1 MDYNDNHNNHN
12 NHNNS
17 QEGGRIIR
25 KKIKMVEYE
34 NKVAYEFNNI
44 DKQKLTEESEFPIA
58 SISKIFIIVSIF
70 LLQERWELNINNK
83 IGKYLDYE
91 ESYYKEINNLKII
104 DIMNHKSGLK
114 KWYNKVKNFI
124 SKKKYNCATD
134 VFEKYNKNS
143 CIDEDIVGKFSYS
156 NIGYIILGML
166 IEKITGAPYY
176 EFIKDNILVP
186 LKMNNTGIEDCNIT
200 LYNINRKK
208 LNKNQ
213 ILARTCAS
221 SAGQYKSCLTDLIK
235 FSQFPKLLKKHS
247 LEQLKDMY
255 ICKNKIIE
263 ISIHHNGGITGAK
276 SEYKV
281 DYDKRWK
288 VKDIYIKLKT
298 IAF

>member
-1 MDYNDNHNNHN
+1 MDYYD
-12 NHNNS
+12 NS

-44 DKQKLTEESEFPIA
+44 DDEKLTEESEFPIA
-58 SISKIFIIVSIF
+58 SITKIFIIISIL
-70 LLQERWELNINNK
+70 LLQERYELNINNK

-91 ESYYKEINNLKII
+91 EINNLKII
-104 DIMNHKSGLK
+104 DIINHRSGLK

-124 SKKKYNCATD
+124 SKIKYNCATD
-134 VFEKYNKNS
+134 VYKKYNKNS
-143 CIDEDIVGKFSYS
+143 CIDDELIGNFSYS
-156 NIGYIILGML
+156 NIGYIILGVL
-166 IEKITGAPYY
+166 IENITGAPYY
-176 EFIKDNILVP
+176 EFIKDNILKP
-186 LKMNNTGIEDCNIT
+186 LKMNNTGIEDCNVT
-200 LYNINRKK
+200 LYNTYGKK

-213 ILARTCAS
+213 IYARTCAS
-221 SAGQYKSCLTDLIK
+221 SAGQFKSSLKDLVK

-247 LEQLKDMY
+247 LELLKDMY

-263 ISIHHNGGITGAK
+263 FSVNHNGGITGGK

-281 DYDKRWK
+281 DYDKHWK
-288 VKDIYIKLKT
+288 VKDIYIKLRT

>member
-1 MDYNDNHNNHN
+1 MDYYD

-17 QEGGRIIR
+17 QEGGKIVR

-58 SISKIFIIVSIF
+58 SISKIFIIVSLL
-70 LLQERWELNINNK
+70 LLQERWELNINDK

-91 ESYYKEINNLKII
+91 EIDDLKII
-104 DIMNHKSGLK
+104 DIMNHRSGLK

-124 SKKKYNCATD
+124 SKIKYNCATD
-134 VFEKYNKNS
+134 VYKKYNKNNLFN
-143 CIDEDIVGKFSYS
+143 EDIVGEFSYS
-156 NIGYIILGML
+156 NIGYIILGVL

-176 EFIKDNILVP
+176 EFIKENILVP
-186 LKMNNTGIEDCNIT
+186 LKMNNTGVEDCNVI

-213 ILARTCAS
+213 ILSRSLAS
-221 SAGQYKSCLTDLIK
+221 SAGQFKSCIKDLIK

-247 LEQLKDMY
+247 LELLKDMY

-263 ISIHHNGGITGAK
+263 ISLHHNGGITGAK
-276 SEYKV
+276 SEYKI
-281 DYDKRWK
+281 DYDKHWK
-288 VKDIYIKLKT
+288 VKDIYIKLRT

>member
-1 MDYNDNHNNHN
+1 MDYND
-12 NHNNS
+12 NS

-44 DKQKLTEESEFPIA
+44 DNQKLTEESEFPIA
-58 SISKIFIIVSIF
+58 SITKIFIIISIL

-91 ESYYKEINNLKII
+91 EINNLKII
-104 DIMNHKSGLK
+104 DIINHRSGLK
-114 KWYNKVKNFI
+114 KWYYEVKNFI
-124 SKKKYNCATD
+124 SKIKYNCATD
-134 VFEKYNKNS
+134 ILKKYNKNS
-143 CIDEDIVGKFSYS
+143 YINDDINGEFSYS
-156 NIGYIILGML
+156 NIGYIILGVL
-166 IEKITGAPYY
+166 IEKITEAPYY

-186 LKMNNTGIEDCNIT
+186 LKMNNTGIEECNVT

-213 ILARTCAS
+213 KYARTLAS
-221 SAGQYKSCLTDLIK
+221 SAGQFKSCLKDLIK

-247 LEQLKDMY
+247 LELLKDMY

-263 ISIHHNGGITGAK
+263 ISLHHNGGITGAK

-281 DYDKRWK
+281 DYDKHWK
-288 VKDIYIKLKT
+288 VKDIYIKLRT

>member
-1 MDYNDNHNNHN
+1 
-12 NHNNS
+12 
-17 QEGGRIIR
+17 
-25 KKIKMVEYE
+25 MVEYE

-44 DKQKLTEESEFPIA
+44 DKEKLTEESEFPIA
-58 SISKIFIIVSIF
+58 SISKIFIIISIL

-83 IGKYLDYE
+83 IGKYLDY
-91 ESYYKEINNLKII
+91 KEINNLKII
-104 DIMNHKSGLK
+104 DIMNHRSGLK

-124 SKKKYNCATD
+124 SKIKFYCATD

-143 CIDEDIVGKFSYS
+143 CIDEEIIGKFSYS

-166 IEKITGAPYY
+166 IEKITGGPYY
-176 EFIKDNILVP
+176 EFIKENILEP

-213 ILARTCAS
+213 IYARTCAS
-221 SAGQYKSCLTDLIK
+221 SAGQFKSCLKDLIK

-263 ISIHHNGGITGAK
+263 ISINHNGGITGSK

-288 VKDIYIKLKT
+288 VKDIYIKLRT

>member
-1 MDYNDNHNNHN
+1 MDYYD

-17 QEGGRIIR
+17 QEGGRIMR

-58 SISKIFIIVSIF
+58 SISKIFIIVSIL
-70 LLQERWELNINNK
+70 LLQERWELNINDK

-91 ESYYKEINNLKII
+91 EIDNLKII
-104 DIMNHKSGLK
+104 DIINHRSGLK

-124 SKKKYNCATD
+124 SKIKYNCATD
-134 VFEKYNKNS
+134 VYKKYNKNNLF
-143 CIDEDIVGKFSYS
+143 DEDIVGEFSYS
-156 NIGYIILGML
+156 NIGYIILGVL

-176 EFIKDNILVP
+176 EFIKENILVP
-186 LKMNNTGIEDCNIT
+186 LKMNNTGVEDCNVI

-213 ILARTCAS
+213 KYARTLSA
-221 SAGQYKSCLTDLIK
+221 SAGQFKSCIKDLIK

-247 LEQLKDMY
+247 LELLKDMY

-263 ISIHHNGGITGAK
+263 ISLHHNGGITGAK
-276 SEYKV
+276 SEYKI

-288 VKDIYIKLKT
+288 VKDIYIKLRT

>member
-1 MDYNDNHNNHN
+1 MDYYE

-44 DKQKLTEESEFPIA
+44 DKEKLTEESEFPIA
-58 SISKIFIIVSIF
+58 SISKIFIIISIL

-83 IGKYLDYE
+83 IGKYLDYD
-91 ESYYKEINNLKII
+91 EIKNLKII
-104 DIMNHKSGLK
+104 DIMNHRSGLK

-124 SKKKYNCATD
+124 SKIKYNSATEVFKKY
-134 VFEKYNKNS
+134 KKNS
-143 CIDEDIVGKFSYS
+143 CIDKELIGEFSYS
-156 NIGYIILGML
+156 NIGYIILGVL

-176 EFIKDNILVP
+176 EFIKDNILEP
-186 LKMNNTGIEDCNIT
+186 LKMNNTGIKDCNIT
-200 LYNINRKK
+200 LYNTYGKK

-213 ILARTCAS
+213 IYSRTCAS
-221 SAGQYKSCLTDLIK
+221 SAGQFKSCIKDLLK
-235 FSQFPKLLKKHS
+235 FSHFPKLLKRHS
-247 LEQLKDMY
+247 LELLKDMY

-263 ISIHHNGGITGAK
+263 ISLHHNGGITGGK

-281 DYDKRWK
+281 VYDKHWK
-288 VKDIYIKLKT
+288 VKDIYIKLRT

>member
-1 MDYNDNHNNHN
+1 MDYND
-12 NHNNS
+12 NS

-44 DKQKLTEESEFPIA
+44 DNEKLTEESEFPIA
-58 SISKIFIIVSIF
+58 SITKIFIIISIL

-91 ESYYKEINNLKII
+91 EINNLKII
-104 DIMNHKSGLK
+104 DIINHRSGLK

-124 SKKKYNCATD
+124 SKIKYNCATD
-134 VFEKYNKNS
+134 VYKKYNKNNLFD
-143 CIDEDIVGKFSYS
+143 DELVGEFSYS
-156 NIGYIILGML
+156 NIGYIILGVL
-166 IEKITGAPYY
+166 IEKITGDPYY
-176 EFIKDNILVP
+176 EFIKENILDP
-186 LKMNNTGIEDCNIT
+186 LKMNNTGVEDCNVT

-208 LNKNQ
+208 LSKNQ
-213 ILARTCAS
+213 IYARTLAS
-221 SAGQYKSCLTDLIK
+221 SAGQFKSSIKDLIK

-247 LEQLKDMY
+247 LNQLKDMY

-263 ISIHHNGGITGAK
+263 ISINHNGGITGAK

-288 VKDIYIKLKT
+288 VKDIYIKLRT

>member
-1 MDYNDNHNNHN
+1 MDYNNNHN
-12 NHNNS
+12 NL
-17 QEGGRIIR
+17 EGGKIIR

-34 NKVAYEFNNI
+34 NKIAYEFNNI

-58 SISKIFIIVSIF
+58 SISKIFIIVSIL

-83 IGKYLDYE
+83 IGKYLDY
-91 ESYYKEINNLKII
+91 KEINDLKII
-104 DIMNHKSGLK
+104 DIINHRSGLK
-114 KWYNKVKNFI
+114 MWYYKVKNFI
-124 SKKKYNCATD
+124 SKIKYNSATE
-134 VFEKYNKNS
+134 VFKKYNKNNL
-143 CIDEDIVGKFSYS
+143 IDNETIGKYSYS

-166 IEKITGAPYY
+166 IEKITDAPYY

-200 LYNINRKK
+200 LYNTYGKK

-221 SAGQYKSCLTDLIK
+221 SAGQFKSCIKDLIK
-235 FSQFPKLLKKHS
+235 FTKFPKLLNKYS
-247 LEQLKDMY
+247 LNQLKDMY
-255 ICKNKIIE
+255 ICKNKIAE
-263 ISIHHNGGITGAK
+263 ITIHHNGGITGAK

-281 DYDKRWK
+281 VYDKHWK
-288 VKDIYIKLKT
+288 VKDIYIKLRT